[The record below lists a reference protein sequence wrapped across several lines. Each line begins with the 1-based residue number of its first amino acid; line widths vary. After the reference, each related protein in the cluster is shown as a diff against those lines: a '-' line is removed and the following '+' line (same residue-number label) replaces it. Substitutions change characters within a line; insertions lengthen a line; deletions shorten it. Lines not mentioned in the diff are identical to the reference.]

1 MDNSFTFYRFPN
13 PTKKKSSLQFP
24 VKNPE
29 NCLKTLQKT
38 DDDAARN
45 LGLLWG
51 GSIWVGNDQFIKA
64 LIENGCY
71 GNSIMSRSVTASSR
85 KEREQLGTKES
96 VYAVER
102 KVVEKERKESLD
114 EKLTKKEEKQIED
127 EEKKEEKN
135 VKVLEGRK
143 EISDSPPRK
152 KQKLDMAS
160 EDTPSSFDEQIY
172 QSIDSSCNTLTVEH
186 LVSNMSSYLHLFPEE
201 AFHLARN
208 SCLNIHDKEGSV
220 ISLEAL
226 QEQFEEKD
234 NRFILK
240 YIAYAYIRS
249 KGWIPKCG
257 LKFGVDFLLYKCGP
271 PFYHSSFAVIVREDK
286 AKCIEKDYEIS
297 QTSESDSVEENGGK
311 RSLEITSE
319 RKEISTELSTLG
331 EGRKDEE
338 MIQALLG
345 SKDTEDSEVL
355 LGLKERTSKE
365 HSELDYEKVCSV
377 DKETQRTEN
386 TDAQTDVVLTWQD
399 IVSLGRVNESAK
411 KDLMICYIGFPNS
424 DRSGKQKRKTQP
436 LIVPDLSSISVSCVI
451 VKRWIIDKDR

>member
-29 NCLKTLQKT
+29 NCLKTLQET

-51 GSIWVGNDQFIKA
+51 GSIWVGNEQFIKA

-85 KEREQLGTKES
+85 KEGEQLGMKES

-102 KVVEKERKESLD
+102 KVVEEERKESMD
-114 EKLTKKEEKQIED
+114 EKLTKKKEKQIEV
-127 EEKKEEKN
+127 EETKEEEN

-152 KQKLDMAS
+152 KQKLDMAP
-160 EDTPSSFDEQIY
+160 EDTPSFFDEQL
-172 QSIDSSCNTLTVEH
+172 IDSSCNTLTVEH
-186 LVSNMSSYLHLFPEE
+186 VVSNMSSYLHLFPEE

-226 QEQFEEKD
+226 QEQFEEED
-234 NRFILK
+234 NRFMLK
-240 YIAYAYIRS
+240 YIAYVYFRS

-271 PFYHSSFAVIVREDK
+271 PFYHSSFAVIVQEDK
-286 AKCIEKDYEIS
+286 TKCIEKDHEIS
-297 QTSESDSVEENGGK
+297 QTSESDSVKENGGK

-319 RKEISTELSTLG
+319 RKEISTEVSTLG

-338 MIQALLG
+338 MIQASLG

-355 LGLKERTSKE
+355 LGFKERTSKE

-424 DRSGKQKRKTQP
+424 DEKINEKRKTQP
-436 LIVPDLSSISVSCVI
+436 LTVPDLSSISVSCVI